1 MISRYENNKNFK
13 NKLPKLLIENN
24 NSKKFDHLV
33 SKEDR
38 KVKDITL
45 SIPYYNKFINDYK
58 NSLKYPSSNFYS
70 TDKLKHSIPF
80 KIFTDINLNKK
91 ANFISTFNEFNLY
104 KQTGIFRVN
113 TNNNNDNFEKKNLLS
128 RNNFDLKN
136 YTFLNSKYYEYIS
149 DEEIL
154 EYFIEGTFLCK
165 PQKLKYIGIN
175 EKNIYPHKLNQND
188 FNFYQEYLD
197 TINKN
202 ENLTDFKSKEY
213 EMYNTV
219 NKSKIKYVLDLKSVC
234 FHFDEININNTENK
248 NNDFVKL
255 KNSHKIYLP
264 FKYLPLIYLFT
275 FAQFKSFLS
284 EILSYDYQNNK
295 FNFVLK
301 EEFEKIIKKYSDY
314 CMNTLYIMK
323 EQKDEQTAKNI
334 ILYENE
340 FLYNNEFF
348 WLVYDNNNKE
358 TKTFKLKIIYPLI
371 DFQVLNY
378 NIIFQRYPSKWLL
391 LELVKNNFLFWDRYL
406 LFNLFLNKIIR
417 KAISEILNK
426 KRGFMAY
433 QDKKQIVGQ
442 NIYNKKSKSNNFGFF
457 ITDMNSFIN
466 HYYFI
471 VPYKASITKAFL
483 DKSELCDTV
492 SLQLNEARKIYKLSK
507 YFGLIGI
514 FNKYM
519 FYNKHKK
526 KFFFSMEFLDDINDD
541 YFSFLKEQ
549 KHQFII
555 TNNDTKNEFKHNG
568 INYLLE
574 INDCFLCEKTLDN
587 SYCNEFKYYKIPDKL
602 YDFILRGDF
611 SEQDEIMM
619 LNDQIKELIN
629 LKVIESK
636 NKCIIKT
643 KSTKSYKSKDKESP
657 LLRKLSSD
665 ANNSRNKMP
674 KVKVT
679 AFKDEKK
686 SEKDV
691 FPKMKIK
698 SSLKNVKIINNK

>member
-149 DEEIL
+149 DEEIF

-629 LKVIESK
+629 LKVIESN

>member
-113 TNNNNDNFEKKNLLS
+113 TNNNNDNFDKKNLLS

-136 YTFLNSKYYEYIS
+136 YTFLSSKYYEYIR

-323 EQKDEQTAKNI
+323 EQKDEQTSKNI

-378 NIIFQRYPSKWLL
+378 NIIFHRYLSKWLL

-629 LKVIESK
+629 LKVIESN